1 MRRFVLSMLAIA
13 SLTAASWAA
22 TTTAPAFGANSTEA
36 PPADALKVDYFANAN
51 TAGAP
56 DGTARLTNPGTPG
69 GNVCAYI
76 TVFDSNQEMSEC
88 CGCLLTPDG
97 LATLSVNTDLTSNPL
112 TGVTLSTGAIKIFSV
127 APVNNTCPLPGTS
140 RAAQPFESGGV
151 RAWVTHIQNS
161 NFSETETGSQDA
173 TLSDAESFRVYNE
186 CAAIVLDGSGH
197 GVCTCGTGE

>member
-1 MRRFVLSMLAIA
+1 MRRFVLSMLALA

-22 TTTAPAFGANSTEA
+22 TNPAYGANSTTAE
-36 PPADALKVDYFANAN
+36 PADVLKVDYFSNAN

-56 DGTARLTNPGTPG
+56 DGTARLTNPGTAG

-97 LATLSVNTDLTSNPL
+97 LATLSVNTNLTSNPL
-112 TGVTLSTGAIKIFSV
+112 TGVTLATGAIKIFSV
-127 APVNNTCPLPGTS
+127 APVNNACPLPGTT
-140 RAAQPFESGGV
+140 RVPQPFESGGV

-161 NFSETETGSQDA
+161 NFAETETGSQDA
-173 TLSDAESFRVYNE
+173 TLSVIENVRAYAE

-197 GVCTCGTGE
+197 GVCSCGTGD